1 MWKPQKEMMTIN
13 IKIEPLIEDIENI
26 VPGKFLVSTAYK
38 RWLIECR
45 QEAFWSQ
52 CVKYVEDNR
61 HLIVFGY
68 DHDAADAQKALGIMV
83 NLMYEQEKVKLPHF
97 LLGLLSIY
105 ITETST
111 NVDATNIK
119 KDLHVAGYSDKEIS
133 EFDNLPVIS
142 QIERN
147 KNENP
152 MQDRSI
158 NPSVD
163 SKKGKKSPMVFIS
176 HSHADE
182 DFVIALVNLLEDIG
196 LNKETLFCSSVSE
209 YGVQLS
215 GDIFETIR
223 ELFIKHD
230 LYVMFVHSPRFYS
243 SAVALNEMGAAWVLK
258 SDFCSFLTNDMEYE
272 KMTGVVNNA
281 KLSIKVDEN
290 VAPALMNKLY
300 EHLVKLFS
308 LKKMDIN
315 KWERKRNQFLAS
327 VK

>member
-1 MWKPQKEMMTIN
+1 MITIN
-13 IKIEPLIEDIENI
+13 LKIQPLIEDLGSI

-38 RWLIECR
+38 RWLIESGL
-45 QEAFWSQ
+45 ETFWSQ
-52 CVKYVEDNR
+52 CVDYVRVNR
-61 HLIVFGY
+61 HVVVFGY
-68 DHDAADAQKALGIMV
+68 DHDAADAKEALDCMV
-83 NLMYEQEKVKLPHF
+83 NLMYEQEKAKLPRF
-97 LLGLLSIY
+97 LFELLSTY

-111 NVDATNIK
+111 NIDATNIK
-119 KDLHVAGYSDKEIS
+119 KDLHVAGYSNKDIS
-133 EFDNLPVIS
+133 EYDNLPVIKP
-142 QIERN
+142 IER
-147 KNENP
+147 KDKDQP

-163 SKKGKKSPMVFIS
+163 SKKIKKSPMVFIS

-196 LNKETLFCSSVSE
+196 LNTETLFCSSVSE

-223 ELFIKHD
+223 ELFLKHD
-230 LYVMFVHSPRFYS
+230 LYVIFVHSPRFYS

-308 LKKMDIN
+308 LKKMDIS